1 VNKRFRNVLI
11 APVSIVLL
19 IMGADLAAAGQALLP
34 KSSPILISIPSLGVK
49 AKLIQLGLQKNG
61 MIEVPKTGIVG
72 GWFTGAPTPGEI
84 GPAIIAAHVDM
95 GGKKGIFFNIKKMKK
110 NDLIRVL
117 RSDGKTVNFQVDSVK
132 TFLKDDFPT
141 QLVYGDLNF
150 AGLRLI
156 TCGGGFDAKI
166 GHYKSNVIVFARM
179 VA

>member
-1 VNKRFRNVLI
+1 
-11 APVSIVLL
+11 
-19 IMGADLAAAGQALLP
+19 
-34 KSSPILISIPSLGVK
+34 
-49 AKLIQLGLQKNG
+49 
-61 MIEVPKTGIVG
+61 
-72 GWFTGAPTPGEI
+72 
-84 GPAIIAAHVDM
+84 M
-95 GGKKGIFFNIKKMKK
+95 GGKKGIYYNIKKMKK